1 MLSIILL
8 SIFSFSF
15 SMDIDLLTTN
25 DLHGFIAEQHAYF
38 MNPNHPPKIIGG
50 SGLYKYVNDNIDK
63 KRSFILDAGNFFQ
76 GHPMSVADSGKTMVE
91 FMNKV
96 GYTALVPGPDDF
108 IYGAKI

>member
-1 MLSIILL
+1 MLFIILL

-25 DLHGFIAEQHAYF
+25 DLNGFIAEQHAYF

-63 KRSFILDAGNFFQ
+63 TTKYQA
-76 GHPMSVADSGKTMVE
+76 
-91 FMNKV
+91 
-96 GYTALVPGPDDF
+96 
-108 IYGAKI
+108 